1 MKKIEKIAKWI
12 RHKTPLQKAG
22 FLWDRLRQMYRKI
35 LSFAYPEGL
44 ARNNNGTDLIYVD
57 HCWTSLPEVYEK
69 EVWPEVMR
77 RLETASLFVD
87 VGGHMGLYAVCG
99 AKRMPAGG
107 KVVVFEPQSE
117 NARFLH
123 RTVQLN
129 HVEDKVQIR
138 EAAVGEKIG
147 MICISTGQSQAT
159 ISESEGVPVKITTLD
174 AEFLSERI
182 DVLKIDVEG
191 AEEKVLQGAEEILAS
206 KTRRP
211 HSIFIEV
218 HPYNW
223 KIFKTTSDNLA
234 QMLIKHGYQLRRLD
248 GHLLKKIDFYGEIL
262 AEIRD

>member
-1 MKKIEKIAKWI
+1 MKTFEKIAKWI

-22 FLWDRLRQMYRKI
+22 FLWDGLRQMYRKI
-35 LSFAYPEGL
+35 LSVAYPEGL
-44 ARNNNGTDLIYVD
+44 ARNINGTDLIYVD

-117 NARFLH
+117 NARYLR

-138 EAAVGEKIG
+138 EAAVGEKTG

-159 ISESEGVPVKITTLD
+159 ISESEGVPVQITTLD
-174 AEFLSERI
+174 ADFPSERI
-182 DVLKIDVEG
+182 DVLKVDVEG
-191 AEEKVLQGAEEILAS
+191 AEGRVLEGAEELLAS

-211 HSIFIEV
+211 KSIFIEV

-223 KIFKTTSDNLA
+223 KMFQTTSDGLVRR
-234 QMLIKHGYQLRRLD
+234 LTKHGYQLRRLD
-248 GHLLKKIDFYGEIL
+248 GQPLGKIDFYGEIL
-262 AEIRD
+262 AEIQK

>member
-12 RHKTPLQKAG
+12 SHKTPLQKAG
-22 FLWDRLRQMYRKI
+22 FLWDGLRQMYRKF
-35 LSFAYPEGL
+35 LSVAYPEGL
-44 ARNNNGTDLIYVD
+44 ARNINGTDMIYVD

-99 AKRMPAGG
+99 ARRMPAGG

-129 HVEDKVQIR
+129 HVEGKVQIR
-138 EAAVGEKIG
+138 EAAVGEKTG
-147 MICISTGQSQAT
+147 MAHISTGQSQAT
-159 ISESEGVPVKITTLD
+159 ISESEGVPVKLTSLD
-174 AEFLSERI
+174 VEFPHEHI

-191 AEEKVLQGAEEILAS
+191 AEEKVLQGAEGLLAS
-206 KTRRP
+206 KSRRP
-211 HSIFIEV
+211 QSIFIEV

-223 KIFKTTSDNLA
+223 KMFQTTSNG
-234 QMLIKHGYQLRRLD
+234 LIHRLTKHGYQLRRLD
-248 GHLLKKIDFYGEIL
+248 GQSLGKIDFYGEIL
-262 AEIRD
+262 AEIPK